1 MNPTKRSGYTHESD
15 FKPKGF
21 WALIATLS
29 EGAFND
35 NIHQYLIIMFLT
47 GLYAATPGSGDL
59 TIPFFD
65 TVLKPDVWVPN
76 ASTFILAL
84 PFILLPGF
92 FGSLA
97 DRYSKQRVALAAK
110 YLELFIVVA
119 AGFAFWLANAHV
131 VLFIFFLMAT
141 HSAMFGPTKY
151 GLLPEIVP
159 EARLSWANGIVQ
171 MTTIVAIIMGTIL
184 SGQIYQAFVSRGW
197 PIYWT
202 AGVMASFALIGLI
215 SAHFIT
221 KPPAANP
228 GQPFSF
234 NPWTGMGRYFSAIW
248 SDRILFNVVLGYA
261 YFWFAGAL
269 MRNALFT
276 FCRDTVGLS
285 EGPTTLVIGMT
296 AIGIAIGAVSAGYLS
311 RSRIELGLVPISSIG
326 LTIFTVLVAVPVES
340 YQSLIF
346 GPIGRVLDLLG
357 LHGVAVAILD
367 GMGHGLGL
375 GGDHITSAYLLV
387 LAILALGMG
396 FWAGAFDVPLAASFQ
411 QRAPQGMKGGIIA
424 AVNMCTWFGIAG
436 ASVFLILL
444 SAIGISS
451 HAVFAITA
459 ALSLG
464 IGLYIVVRVPNLL
477 VRAVFWILN
486 NTIYRVRVIGRDN
499 MPDDG
504 GAVFISNHLSFIDL
518 LFVVVSSDRDL
529 RCVVGKDV
537 LQVPWMAWVARSLDM
552 ILVDPDGSQQHF
564 VECFQEARRAIKKGQ
579 VVLISTEGPVD
590 REGNPTRFHRD
601 ISGLLDGAAIPV
613 VPVHID
619 RLWGTVYKVEN
630 GKFSWARPPK
640 MPYLIQVAYGPA
652 LTVAPTRNAVREAIM
667 TIGTEAYF
675 SRPLR
680 HRLLHHGFI
689 SMARR
694 HLGKSAIADTTSGD
708 LSYFKALVGSIVFT
722 RKLKKLLGPE
732 EMVGVL
738 VPPTVGGALTNIA
751 LTMLGRVPV
760 NLNYTATNETLESCG
775 KQCNIK
781 QVLTSRKFMERLTQM
796 KPPGEVIYLE
806 DIKDSVKGSDR
817 IVAMLLA
824 LLAPIW
830 LLDRLHSQGRR
841 NSEDLATIIFSS
853 GSEGDPKGVMLTH
866 RNVIANAETVL
877 EVFPHDKQSVIIGYL
892 PFFHSFGFTVTLWLA
907 LCNGVKGIYHPN
919 PLEPKVIGN
928 LSQEHHGSV
937 MIGTSTF
944 LQNFIRRCTPEQ
956 FAALKFVVAGAEK
969 LSPRV
974 REAFKEKFGV
984 EPLEGYGTTE
994 CAPAVTVNIPDC
1006 VSPGFHG
1013 HYCKH
1018 GTIGRPFPGQS
1029 VRVVDPDTREIL
1041 GEGQS
1046 GLLQVKGPNIMKG
1059 YLGQP
1064 ERTAKVLQDGWY
1076 DTGDIAAIDEE
1087 GFIRITD
1094 RLARF
1099 SKIGGEMVPH
1109 TTVEEK
1115 LHDLLALTDQMMAVA
1130 SVPDEQKGE
1139 RLVVLHTLSDEQL
1152 DDLISRLDQ
1161 IALPNLWIPRAR
1173 AFYRI
1178 DELPVLATGK
1188 MDIRAVKRMAAAL
1201 DLGA

>member
-1 MNPTKRSGYTHESD
+1 M
-15 FKPKGF
+15 
-21 WALIATLS
+21 
-29 EGAFND
+29 
-35 NIHQYLIIMFLT
+35 
-47 GLYAATPGSGDL
+47 
-59 TIPFFD
+59 
-65 TVLKPDVWVPN
+65 
-76 ASTFILAL
+76 
-84 PFILLPGF
+84 
-92 FGSLA
+92 
-97 DRYSKQRVALAAK
+97 
-110 YLELFIVVA
+110 
-119 AGFAFWLANAHV
+119 
-131 VLFIFFLMAT
+131 
-141 HSAMFGPTKY
+141 
-151 GLLPEIVP
+151 
-159 EARLSWANGIVQ
+159 
-171 MTTIVAIIMGTIL
+171 
-184 SGQIYQAFVSRGW
+184 
-197 PIYWT
+197 
-202 AGVMASFALIGLI
+202 
-215 SAHFIT
+215 
-221 KPPAANP
+221 PA
-228 GQPFSF
+228 
-234 NPWTGMGRYFSAIW
+234 
-248 SDRILFNVVLGYA
+248 
-261 YFWFAGAL
+261 
-269 MRNALFT
+269 
-276 FCRDTVGLS
+276 
-285 EGPTTLVIGMT
+285 
-296 AIGIAIGAVSAGYLS
+296 
-311 RSRIELGLVPISSIG
+311 
-326 LTIFTVLVAVPVES
+326 
-340 YQSLIF
+340 
-346 GPIGRVLDLLG
+346 
-357 LHGVAVAILD
+357 
-367 GMGHGLGL
+367 
-375 GGDHITSAYLLV
+375 
-387 LAILALGMG
+387 
-396 FWAGAFDVPLAASFQ
+396 
-411 QRAPQGMKGGIIA
+411 
-424 AVNMCTWFGIAG
+424 
-436 ASVFLILL
+436 
-444 SAIGISS
+444 
-451 HAVFAITA
+451 
-459 ALSLG
+459 
-464 IGLYIVVRVPNLL
+464 
-477 VRAVFWILN
+477 
-486 NTIYRVRVIGRDN
+486 
-499 MPDDG
+499 
-504 GAVFISNHLSFIDL
+504 
-518 LFVVVSSDRDL
+518 
-529 RCVVGKDV
+529 
-537 LQVPWMAWVARSLDM
+537 
-552 ILVDPDGSQQHF
+552 LVDGIDTA
-564 VECFQEARRAIKKGQ
+564 VI
-579 VVLISTEGPVD
+579 
-590 REGNPTRFHRD
+590 
-601 ISGLLDGAAIPV
+601 
-613 VPVHID
+613 PVHID
-619 RLWGTVYKVEN
+619 RLWGTVYKVDN
-630 GKFSWARPPK
+630 GKFTWVRPPK

-652 LTVAPTRNAVREAIM
+652 LTVVPTRNAVREAIM
-667 TIGTEAYF
+667 TIGTDAYF

-689 SMARR
+689 RMARR

-751 LTMLGRVPV
+751 ITMLGRVPV

-796 KPPGEVIYLE
+796 KPPGEVIFLE

-824 LLAPIW
+824 LLAPTW

-1178 DELPVLATGK
+1178 EELPVLATGK

>member
-1 MNPTKRSGYTHESD
+1 MNPPKSSGYIHESNYR
-15 FKPKGF
+15 PLGF
-21 WALIATLS
+21 WALVFTQFQ
-29 EGAFND
+29 GAFND
-35 NIHQYLIIMFLT
+35 NLHQYLIMFFVLAMFAANPGAGSLIVP
-47 GLYAATPGSGDL
+47 GL
-59 TIPFFD
+59 D
-65 TVLKPDVWVPN
+65 TVLPPDVWIPN
-76 ASTFILAL
+76 MATLMLAM
-84 PFILLPGF
+84 PFLMFPGF

-97 DRYSKQRVALAAK
+97 DRYSKQRVALATK
-110 YLELFIVVA
+110 YIEVAVMFTAGLSFYIGNPYFIFFV
-119 AGFAFWLANAHV
+119 
-131 VLFIFFLMAT
+131 FFLMAT
-141 HSAMFGPTKY
+141 QSTMFGPTKY
-151 GLLPEIVP
+151 GILPEIMP
-159 EARLSWANGIVQ
+159 EPRLSWANGIMQ
-171 MTTIVAIIMGTIL
+171 MTTIIAIILGTVL
-184 SGQIYQAFVSRGW
+184 AGPVFGYFKANALPLWG
-197 PIYWT
+197 T
-202 AGVMASFALIGLI
+202 AGVLMFFSTLGII

-221 KPPAANP
+221 RPPAANP
-228 GQPFSF
+228 SQPFTI
-234 NPWTGMGRYFSAIW
+234 NPWAGMNRYFSVIW
-248 SDRILFNVVLGYA
+248 NDRILFNVVIGYT
-261 YFWFAGAL
+261 YFWFAGTL
-269 MRNALFT
+269 MRNALFA
-276 FCRDTVGLS
+276 FCTNTLELS
-285 EGPTTLVIGMT
+285 EASTTTLIGMT
-296 AIGIAIGAVSAGYLS
+296 AIGIAIGALTAGFLS
-311 RSRIELGLVPISSIG
+311 RSRIELGLVPLSTIG
-326 LTIFTVLVAVPVES
+326 LSVATVLVAVPASWYGTYLFSPVAA
-340 YQSLIF
+340 
-346 GPIGRVLDLLG
+346 VLEPLG
-357 LHGVAVAILD
+357 LKTVVLSGLTGVSGALGFGSD
-367 GMGHGLGL
+367 PLMGP
-375 GGDHITSAYLLV
+375 YLLLLMV
-387 LAILALGMG
+387 LSLSMG
-396 FWAGAFDVPLAASFQ
+396 FWAGAFDVPLAASIQ
-411 QRAPQGMKGGIIA
+411 QRAPHGMKGGIIA
-424 AVNMCTWFGIAG
+424 ATSMCTWFGIAG
-436 ASVFLILL
+436 ASVFLMGL
-444 SAIGISS
+444 SGLGITS
-451 HAVFAITA
+451 HGVFAITA
-459 ALSLG
+459 LMSLG
-464 IGLYIVVRVPNLL
+464 IGAYIVLRIPQLL
-477 VRAVFWILN
+477 VRTLMWVVN
-486 NTIYRVRVIGRDN
+486 NTLYRVKVLGRDN
-499 MPDDG
+499 MPDEG

-537 LQVPWMAWVARSLDM
+537 LQVPWMAWIARALDM

-564 VECFQEARRAIKKGQ
+564 AECFQEARRAIKKGQ

-590 REGNPTRFHRD
+590 REGKVTRFHRD
-601 ISGLLDGAAIPV
+601 ISGLLDGAAVPV
-613 VPVHID
+613 IPVHID
-619 RLWGTVYKVEN
+619 RLWGTVYKVDN
-630 GKFSWARPPK
+630 GKFTWVCPPK

-652 LTVAPTRNAVREAIM
+652 ISGPPTRNAVREAIM

-675 SRPLR
+675 ARPLR
-680 HRLLHHGFI
+680 HKQLHHGFI
-689 SMARR
+689 RMARR

-708 LSYFKALVGSIVFT
+708 LSYFKALVGSIVFA
-722 RKLKKLLGPE
+722 RKLKKLLGPQ

-738 VPPTVGGALTNIA
+738 VPPTVGGALSNIA

-781 QVLTSRKFMERLTQM
+781 QVLTSRKFLERLTQM
-796 KPPGEVIYLE
+796 KPPGEVIFLE

-824 LLAPIW
+824 LLAPIG
-830 LLDRLHSQGRR
+830 LLDRMHMLKRK
-841 NSEDLATIIFSS
+841 SEDDLATIIFSS

-866 RNVIANAETVL
+866 RNVISNAETVL

-1006 VSPGFHG
+1006 ISPGFHG
-1013 HYCKH
+1013 VYCKH
-1018 GTIGRPFPGQS
+1018 GTIGRTFPGQS
-1029 VRVVDPDTREIL
+1029 VRVIDPDTREIL
-1041 GEGQS
+1041 PEGAA

-1064 ERTAKVLQDGWY
+1064 ERTAKVLHDGWY

-1152 DDLISRLDQ
+1152 DDLIGRLDQ
-1161 IALPNLWIPRAR
+1161 IALPNLWIPRSK

-1178 DELPVLATGK
+1178 EELPVLATGK